1 MAKYRFEQIAI
12 NSTEKKKPV
21 EEDRFTYLGL
31 EHLDSGSLKVTRFG
45 SEVAPIGE
53 KLVMHKGD
61 VLFGKRRAYQKK
73 VAIAPFDGIFS
84 AHGMVL
90 RPREDV
96 IDKSFFPLFIS
107 SDYFLDAAIKIS
119 VGSLSPTINWRD
131 LKTLEF
137 ELPDLATQRK
147 LAETLWSIN
156 DTMETYKKLIAATD
170 ELVKSQFMELFG
182 DPVTNTQGREVR
194 PFKDF
199 MLDIRYGT
207 SQPPTF
213 NELGEFKFIRA
224 TNIKAGRITENGMLR
239 ISADEAAKIEK
250 CRLNGNEIIIVRS
263 GANTGDTCIVTDEYR
278 DQYAGYDIIVTL
290 NLEIANPVF
299 FNELMNTHYMQAII
313 KPLTVRAA
321 QPHINSEQVQ
331 NLPMLVVPLQEQEQF
346 ATFVRQ
352 SDKSK
357 FAALSCSNLNLSSD
371 LVTSKA
377 TQKGLK

>member
-1 MAKYRFEQIAI
+1 MAKYRFEHIAI

-170 ELVKSQFMELFG
+170 ELVKSQFIVMFG
-182 DPVTNTQGREVR
+182 EPKNSPDAVSFETAFT
-194 PFKDF
+194 
-199 MLDIRYGT
+199 IRDD
-207 SQPPTF
+207 
-213 NELGEFKFIRA
+213 
-224 TNIKAGRITENGMLR
+224 LR
-239 ISADEAAKIEK
+239 KPINDA
-250 CRLNGNEIIIVRS
+250 VRS
-263 GANTGDTCIVTDEYR
+263 EMHTGQLYPYYGANGQVDSINDYLMDCDAICLAEDCGAYGAGEHTSYIVSGKCWVNNHAHVLIPKECCDIEFANIYFRILDMTEYVTGTTR
-278 DQYAGYDIIVTL
+278 LKLT
-290 NLEIANPVF
+290 
-299 FNELMNTHYMQAII
+299 QA
-313 KPLTVRAA
+313 KMKT
-321 QPHINSEQVQ
+321 
-331 NLPMLVVPLQEQEQF
+331 LPMILPSLELQREF
-346 ATFVRQ
+346 AAFVRQ

-357 FAALSCSNLNLSSD
+357 FELEKALSELTATYKRIIAENL
-371 LVTSKA
+371 
-377 TQKGLK
+377 G

>member
-21 EEDRFTYLGL
+21 EEDCFTYLGL

-263 GANTGDTCIVTDEYR
+263 GANTGDTCVVTDEYR

-357 FAALSCSNLNLSSD
+357 FELEKALSELTATYKRIIAENL
-371 LVTSKA
+371 
-377 TQKGLK
+377 G

>member
-156 DTMETYKKLIAATD
+156 DTMEAYKKLISATD
-170 ELVKSQFMELFG
+170 ELVKSQFIEMFG
-182 DPVTNTQGREVR
+182 LEYNCNIGDVCKLINGDRGKNYPSGKDRVSSGIPFINAGHLDGRRVDFAEMDYVTQEKYDQMTQGKVQ
-194 PFKDF
+194 KD
-199 MLDIRYGT
+199 DILYCLRGSLGKHGIVDFDDGLIASSLVIIRCNRDKILPLFLLAALET
-207 SQPPTF
+207 DAIEKQLQEANNGSSQP
-213 NELGEFKFIRA
+213 NLSA
-224 TNIKAGRITENGMLR
+224 ASVKAYRIPLP
-239 ISADEAAKIEK
+239 AIEK
-250 CRLNGNEIIIVRS
+250 
-263 GANTGDTCIVTDEYR
+263 
-278 DQYAGYDIIVTL
+278 
-290 NLEIANPVF
+290 
-299 FNELMNTHYMQAII
+299 QA
-313 KPLTVRAA
+313 K
-321 QPHINSEQVQ
+321 
-331 NLPMLVVPLQEQEQF
+331 
-346 ATFVRQ
+346 FVRFFEQ

>member
-170 ELVKSQFMELFG
+170 ELVKSQFIVMFG
-182 DPVTNTQGREVR
+182 EPKNSPDAVSFETAFT
-194 PFKDF
+194 
-199 MLDIRYGT
+199 IRDD
-207 SQPPTF
+207 
-213 NELGEFKFIRA
+213 
-224 TNIKAGRITENGMLR
+224 LR
-239 ISADEAAKIEK
+239 KPINDA
-250 CRLNGNEIIIVRS
+250 VRS
-263 GANTGDTCIVTDEYR
+263 EMHTGQLYPYYGANGQVDSINDYLMDCDAICLAEDCGAYGAGEHTSYIVSGKCWVNNHAHVLIPKECCDIEFANIYFRILDMTEYVTGTTR
-278 DQYAGYDIIVTL
+278 LKLT
-290 NLEIANPVF
+290 
-299 FNELMNTHYMQAII
+299 QA
-313 KPLTVRAA
+313 KMKT
-321 QPHINSEQVQ
+321 
-331 NLPMLVVPLQEQEQF
+331 LPMILPSLELQREF
-346 ATFVRQ
+346 AAFVRQ

-357 FAALSCSNLNLSSD
+357 FAALSCSNLNLWSCS
-371 LVTSKA
+371 
-377 TQKGLK
+377 GIP